1 MSRASFLRRIDLSKN
16 YITQIV
22 EEVNSVTEHCGPVLL
37 FGENI
42 DTGSKLSGLA
52 RGLKVNP
59 EGRILNVGN
68 CELTHIGVGLGMMI
82 DGGNA
87 AVFMKQLDFLLLGL
101 DQLVNTFNFIRS
113 TRPRNQLGSFT
124 VFLIICDQ
132 GYQGP
137 QSSLNAAGD
146 VASLGNVDIYCLN
159 TAEEARSIVGAQ
171 FVSPGFRVICT
182 SQRLFGTPALDIPIE
197 MKAMDNSLF
206 RYRSGD
212 DVTIACY
219 NFSLREGLRVAEQLS
234 TLDIKSDVFHVNFVP
249 EIGLEPLIESCS
261 RTGALVLLDDS
272 KTVTKFGDG
281 LVTELHARDVKPAV
295 LSLSRRGGQGVDYG
309 VSEDQFVVDARS
321 VLDFLEGIRF
331 QVVAG

>member
-1 MSRASFLRRIDLSKN
+1 LNKN

-52 RGLKVNP
+52 RGLTVNQ

-68 CELTHIGVGLGMMI
+68 CELTHIGVGLGMMM
-82 DGGNA
+82 DGGNS

-113 TRPRNQLGSFT
+113 TNPLERLGSFT
-124 VFLIICDQ
+124 IFLIICDQ

-137 QSSLNAAGD
+137 QSSLNSAGD
-146 VASLGNVDIYCLN
+146 VASLGNINVYCLN
-159 TAEEARSIVGAQ
+159 TVEEARSVVGAQ

-182 SQRLFGTPALDIPIE
+182 SQRLFGTPALDIPTE
-197 MKAMDNSLF
+197 MTAADSSLF

-212 DVTIACY
+212 DLTIACY
-219 NFSLREGLRVAEQLS
+219 NFSLREGLRVADQLS
-234 TLDIKSDVFHVNFVP
+234 ASDIKSDVFHVNFVP
-249 EIGLEPLIESCS
+249 GIDLAPIIESCS

-281 LVTELHARDVKPAV
+281 LVTELHARDVKPEV
-295 LSLSRRGGQGVDYG
+295 LSLSRRGSEGMDYG
-309 VSEDQFVVDARS
+309 VSEDQFVVEDHS
-321 VLDFLEGIRF
+321 VLDFLEEIRSRP
-331 QVVAG
+331 AAS

>member
-1 MSRASFLRRIDLSKN
+1 MDLSKN

-22 EEVNSVTEHCGPVLL
+22 EAVNSVTENCGPVLL

-68 CELTHIGVGLGMMI
+68 CELTHIGVGLGMMM

-101 DQLVNTFNFIRS
+101 DQLVNSFNFIRS

-159 TAEEARSIVGAQ
+159 TAEEARSIVGTQ

-182 SQRLFGTPALDIPIE
+182 SQRLFGTPVLDLPVE
-197 MKAMDNSLF
+197 MKTPDNSIF

-219 NFSLREGLRVAEQLS
+219 NFALREGLRLADQLS
-234 TLDIKSDVFHVNFVP
+234 NVGIKSDLFHVNFVP
-249 EIGLEPLIESCS
+249 GIGLEPLIDSCT

-272 KTVTKFGDG
+272 KTVTKFGDS
-281 LVTELHARDVKPAV
+281 LVTGLHARDVKPAV
-295 LSLSRRGGQGVDYG
+295 LSLSRRGSQGIDYG
-309 VSEDQFVVDARS
+309 VSEDQFVVEDRS
-321 VLDFLEGIRF
+321 VLDFLDEIRS
-331 QVVAG
+331 QPVVG